1 MKLLSSLRSR
11 IFLASAL
18 LAVLWIGGAIY
29 LVNVRVTEEAERT
42 LQREIVAAAALV
54 DNLRTTRTETFMQ
67 MARFI
72 ADAPP
77 LKAAVDTNDPE
88 TVQGIANTYQ
98 NQVKSNQLLVTN
110 KTGAILATV
119 GATGRTAAIIANQP
133 AIHDGLAGRESL
145 SLLPQPDG
153 MIQLVTV
160 PVYVGIARP
169 DILGTL
175 SVGFMLDNALAA
187 QLKQITLSEIAFG
200 MDGQILAATLPRADY
215 PMLAARLRTAGISR
229 VQLSTEEFEV
239 LPRPLAPAADGAS
252 NTSGPVALILRSR
265 TAQLHSLQ
273 SIHTGLIATAVVAVL
288 LATVLSFAVARTIA
302 QPLAAIT
309 GVMREVAATGDLTRK
324 IALRHGNRW
333 DDEDARLLATTF
345 NTLTDSIARFQRE
358 ISQKERLTSLG
369 RLSTVIAHEVRNPLM
384 IIKAAVHG
392 LRQSQVGP
400 DEVEE
405 AAADIDE
412 EVARLNRIVN
422 EVLDFARP
430 IRFEPSPVNL
440 NVLCRE
446 SAAAALASGPGVGIA
461 LDLDPALSTVTT
473 DPERLRIA
481 LVNLLV
487 NARHAVNGAAAGV
500 ARQGSS
506 LQSPDDPA
514 TGSEASRSRD
524 AAGGAQAALVTLQ
537 SRATAGRVRILVA
550 DRGVGIAATDLAQVF
565 DPYFTTKRGG
575 TGLGLPIAKNIVEGL
590 GGTITISSAPGA
602 GTEIVIDLPFDAA
615 QGRPLAS
622 EPGRPDRA
630 GPAA

>member
-98 NQVKSNQLLVTN
+98 NQVKSNLLLVTN
-110 KTGAILATV
+110 RKGDILATV

-133 AIHDGLAGRESL
+133 AVHDGLAGRESL
-145 SLLPQPDG
+145 SLLPQADG

-160 PVYVGIARP
+160 PVYVGIVRP

-229 VQLSTEEFEV
+229 VQLSTEEFEA
-239 LPRPLAPAADGAS
+239 LPRPLAPAADAS

-384 IIKAAVHG
+384 IIKAALHA
-392 LRQSQVGP
+392 LRQPQVGP
-400 DEVEE
+400 EAVGE
-405 AAADIDE
+405 AADDIDE
-412 EVARLNRIVN
+412 EVSRLNRIVN

-487 NARHAVNGAAAGV
+487 NARHAVNGAA
-500 ARQGSS
+500 
-506 LQSPDDPA
+506 
-514 TGSEASRSRD
+514 EA
-524 AAGGAQAALVTLQ
+524 AQAPLVTLR
-537 SRATAGRVRILVA
+537 SRAITGRVRILVA
-550 DRGVGIAATDLAQVF
+550 DRGVGIAGTDLAQVF
-565 DPYFTTKRGG
+565 DPYFTSKRGG

-615 QGRPLAS
+615 QGRPWAS
-622 EPGRPDRA
+622 SPARPDRA
-630 GPAA
+630 GPQA

>member
-98 NQVKSNQLLVTN
+98 NQVKSNLLLVTN
-110 KTGAILATV
+110 RKGDILATV

-133 AIHDGLAGRESL
+133 AVHDGLAGRESL
-145 SLLPQPDG
+145 SLLPQSDG

-160 PVYVGIARP
+160 PVYVGIVRP

-229 VQLSTEEFEV
+229 VQLSTEEFEA
-239 LPRPLAPAADGAS
+239 LPRPLAPAADAS

-384 IIKAAVHG
+384 IIKAALHA
-392 LRQSQVGP
+392 LRQPQVGP
-400 DEVEE
+400 EAVGE
-405 AAADIDE
+405 AADDIDE
-412 EVARLNRIVN
+412 EVSRLNRIVN

-487 NARHAVNGAAAGV
+487 NARHAVNGAA
-500 ARQGSS
+500 
-506 LQSPDDPA
+506 
-514 TGSEASRSRD
+514 EA
-524 AAGGAQAALVTLQ
+524 AQAPLVTLR
-537 SRATAGRVRILVA
+537 SRAITGRVRILVA
-550 DRGVGIAATDLAQVF
+550 DRGVGIAGTDLAQVF
-565 DPYFTTKRGG
+565 DAYFTSKRGG

-615 QGRPLAS
+615 QGRPWAS
-622 EPGRPDRA
+622 SPARPDRA
-630 GPAA
+630 GPQA